1 MLKNDVIWP
10 DHRQF
15 DSKTEWEP
23 IGFFSECLC
32 NATSFDLML
41 GFFSSSAI
49 EVLADGFALFI
60 YHGGSMRLIIN
71 DVLTQ
76 ADQNFIAN
84 GKENSVLEYF
94 DLGNLEKLKATLSK
108 RNKHFFDCLSFLIQE
123 NRLDVKIIRPR
134 NSIGISHPKLGVFR
148 DCRLIPRN

>member
-32 NATSFDLML
+32 NSTSFDLML

-49 EVLADGFALFI
+49 EVLADGFALFL
-60 YHGGSMRLIIN
+60 YHGGKMRLIIN
-71 DVLTQ
+71 DILTYTGKEPLIINKMNDKQ
-76 ADQNFIAN
+76 FKVSGN
-84 GKENSVLEYF
+84 GKLSVVDSTRLNSFSL
-94 DLGNLEKLKATLSK
+94 
-108 RNKHFFDCLSFLIQE
+108 
-123 NRLDVKIIRPR
+123 
-134 NSIGISHPKLGVFR
+134 
-148 DCRLIPRN
+148 

>member
-32 NATSFDLML
+32 NSTSFDLML

-49 EVLADGFALFI
+49 EVLADGFALFL
-60 YHGGSMRLIIN
+60 YHGGKMRLIIN
-71 DVLTQ
+71 DILTEV
-76 ADQNFIAN
+76 DKKFIEK
-84 GKENSVLEYF
+84 GKEGGILDYF
-94 DLGNLEKLKATLSK
+94 D
-108 RNKHFFDCLSFLIQE
+108 I
-123 NRLDVKIIRPR
+123 NRE
-134 NSIGISHPKLGVFR
+134 
-148 DCRLIPRN
+148 CRYILRLFITIYFSM